1 MGEVLIQTAKE
12 EQDFDLMRSFAPGE
26 REVIAKCFERA
37 WKTRHDKK
45 Q

>member
-1 MGEVLIQTAKE
+1 METTLIQTAKD
-12 EQDFDLMRSFAPGE
+12 EQDFDRMRSFAPGE

-45 Q
+45 